1 MIELNVIELMKEA
14 IFMAMDEH
22 GILCDDGHWMTEEEL
37 YALPDEEVITLCNLC
52 YGKA

>member
-14 IFMAMDEH
+14 IFMVMDGH

-37 YALPDEEVITLCNLC
+37 YALHDEEVIALYNLC
-52 YGKA
+52 YGKG